1 MNAASNPRAPNLHR
15 EIVVIGAGP
24 SGIGAAIRLLERG
37 HRDLVVLEKASA
49 VGGTWRDNTYPGCAC
64 DVPSALYS
72 YSFAANPDWSRAFA
86 AQPEI
91 RAYLERVTDDHGVR
105 SFIRFDTDVRR
116 ATWSEAEQRWSIET
130 SNGIYTC
137 RFLVGASGPWHQ
149 PRMPDVEGLGR
160 FRGDA
165 FHSSRWNHAAE
176 LRGKRVAVIGTG
188 ASAIQFVPK
197 LQPEVGA
204 LHVFQRT
211 PTWVMPKPDHR
222 VPAIESALFRALPI
236 AQRALRQAEFSLL
249 DALNVGFRRPAILRA
264 IQQIGHL
271 QLRRQVRD
279 PALRALLTPTFTL
292 GCKRVLLSN
301 DYYPAMA
308 QPNVRLHPV
317 AVRAI
322 HEDGIEDANGART
335 EVDAIIFGTGFHIT
349 DPPIAGLIV
358 GKAGKTLADVWRGS
372 PEAYRGTT
380 VHGFPNFFLVLG
392 PNLGTGH
399 SSAFSILEAQI
410 DYMLGALEHARRE
423 RLASLEVRADVQA
436 AYNDEL
442 QKALEGTVYN
452 AGGCASYY
460 IDRNGRNSF
469 AWPWTTTKMIASLRS
484 FVAKEYVAI
493 SSQRTRDRNE
503 LVVAITGGARG
514 IGLATARAFLRAGAR
529 VALGDI
535 DEAEVAR
542 AALELGDRA
551 LGHPLDVTNKESFQA
566 FLAATEARFG
576 RIDVLVNNAGLMPL
590 GAFVDESD
598 AVSRTTLDVNVWGVL
613 LGMRLALPA
622 MIARGGGHIVNVASM
637 AGKFPI
643 PGAAAYCASKF
654 AVIGLGAAVRQE
666 LEGTGVTISTVL
678 PSAVRTGLVDGV
690 PLGAGLP
697 IVEPEV
703 IADAV
708 VKSCTSKRQEIPV
721 PGWMA
726 GYDALMAVTPAPLV
740 SRVLRALDSKR
751 VLTRLD
757 GAARADYDA
766 MIRAQADMR
775 A

>member
-1 MNAASNPRAPNLHR
+1 MNDASTTRARIVHR

-24 SGIGAAIRLLERG
+24 SGIGAASRLLERG
-37 HRDLVVLEKASA
+37 HRDLVVLEKASE

-72 YSFAANPDWSRAFA
+72 YSFAPNPDWSRAFA
-86 AQPEI
+86 MQPEI
-91 RAYLERVTDDHGVR
+91 RAYLGRVADARGVR
-105 SFIRFDTDVRR
+105 PFIQFDTDVLR
-116 ATWSEAEQRWSIET
+116 ATWSDDEQRWAIET
-130 SNGIYTC
+130 SRGSLSC
-137 RFLVGASGPWHQ
+137 RFLIGASGPWHQ

-160 FRGDA
+160 FRGSA
-165 FHSSRWNHAAE
+165 FHSSRWDHAAE

-197 LQPEVGA
+197 LQPEVAA

-249 DALNVGFRRPAILRA
+249 DAMNVGFRRPAILRA
-264 IQQIGHL
+264 IQQIGLL

-279 PALRALLTPTFTL
+279 PELRARLTPTFTL
-292 GCKRVLLSN
+292 GCKRILLSN
-301 DYYPAMA
+301 DYYPAMS
-308 QPNVRLHPV
+308 QPNVRLHPL

-322 HEDGIEDANGART
+322 HEDCVEDANGVRT

-349 DPPIAGLIV
+349 DPPIAGLVV
-358 GKAGKTLADVWRGS
+358 GRDGRSLADVWRGS

-380 VHGFPNFFLVLG
+380 VHGFPNFFMVLG

-399 SSAFSILEAQI
+399 SSAFSILEAQV
-410 DYMLGALEHARRE
+410 DYVLAALDHAKRA
-423 RLASLEVRADVQA
+423 RLSSVEVRADVQA
-436 AYNDEL
+436 AYNADL
-442 QKALEGTVYN
+442 QRALEGTVYN

-469 AWPWTTTKMIASLRS
+469 AWPWTTSRMIDSLRS
-484 FVAKEYVAI
+484 FAANDYLTFAPG
-493 SSQRTRDRNE
+493 SRDSDE

-535 DEAEVAR
+535 DEVEVAR
-542 AALELGDRA
+542 AAATLGA
-551 LGHPLDVTNKESFQA
+551 TTLGQRLDVTNKESFQA

-576 RIDVLVNNAGLMPL
+576 RVDVLVNNAGLMPL
-590 GAFVDESD
+590 GAFVEESD

-613 LGMRLALPA
+613 LGMRLTLPG
-622 MIARGGGHIVNVASM
+622 MIARGSGHIVNVASM

-708 VKSCTSKRQEIPV
+708 VKSYATRRPEIPV

-726 GYDALMAVTPAPLV
+726 GYDALMAVTPAPVV
-740 SRVLRALDSKR
+740 SRILRALDSKR

-757 GAARADYDA
+757 GAARASYDA
-766 MIRAQADMR
+766 MIRAQADTR